1 MHGTTIVTGGAR
13 GIGRR
18 IAEAVCRE
26 GGAAIV
32 ADVVE
37 PDRDWLGRYAGR
49 MTFIKTDVTEPDQV
63 EALVREGHSALGPI
77 HGFVSNAMITRPEP
91 FLEITLDSWNQFL
104 AVGLTGYFLCGQA
117 VARYFVERH
126 IAGSIVNIASVNSFA
141 AEKHVAH
148 YVAVKGGV
156 AMLTKAMAVDL
167 AEYGIRVNAVAP
179 GMIATEKTE
188 TIFQAPEYRA
198 QVERIPLKRPGTGEE
213 VANLV
218 LFLLSDGAGYI
229 TGEVYKIDGGFLS
242 VIS

>member
-1 MHGTTIVTGGAR
+1 MQAATIVTGGAR

-18 IAEAVCRE
+18 IAEAVCKA

-37 PDRDWLGRYAGR
+37 PDRDWLGQYAGR
-49 MTFIKTDVTEPDQV
+49 MRFIKMDVTKPDEV
-63 EALVREGHSALGPI
+63 EALVREGDAALGPI
-77 HGFVSNAMITRPEP
+77 RGLVNNAMITRPEP

-117 VARYFVERH
+117 AARYFVERD
-126 IAGSIVNIASVNSFA
+126 IPGSIVNIASVNSFA
-141 AEKHVAH
+141 AEKNVAH

-167 AEYGIRVNAVAP
+167 ADHGIRVNAVAP

-188 TIFQAPEYRA
+188 AIFQAPEYRA

-213 VANLV
+213 VASLV
-218 LFLLSDGAGYI
+218 LFLLSDGASYV